1 MNAAALFL
9 VRMSGPRWSDNPSK
23 DACQLFTGKKYTNP
37 AIVEQSSTKLFE
49 RENQKLTMATKK
61 AAKKATK
68 KAAKK
73 TAKKATKKA
82 AKKATKKA
90 TKKAAKKTAR

>member
-1 MNAAALFL
+1 M
-9 VRMSGPRWSDNPSK
+9 RGRRRPDNPSK
-23 DACQLFTGKKYTNP
+23 GACQLFTGKKYPNP

-68 KAAKK
+68 KTAKK
-73 TAKKATKKA
+73 TAKKATKKT